1 MLYALTHIN
10 KVVEALCL
18 LLILSAKES
27 MFRAKKR
34 PIAESICNGDKK
46 LPQYFKL
53 GTRVVSCLEPTVR
66 TCTDHSH
73 LPVSLS
79 YTYLHLERQLPEH
92 HHTPPFS
99 HAANL
104 NIWGVAGTDEPLLK
118 SQ

>member
-46 LPQYFKL
+46 LPQM
-53 GTRVVSCLEPTVR
+53 VVVMSFFDLI
-66 TCTDHSH
+66 
-73 LPVSLS
+73 
-79 YTYLHLERQLPEH
+79 
-92 HHTPPFS
+92 F
-99 HAANL
+99 
-104 NIWGVAGTDEPLLK
+104 LLK
-118 SQ
+118 EVQ